1 MTLRSRLLLAQAPL
15 VMALLFLGATAV
27 ITLERVGRAGQ
38 QVLADN
44 YRSVLATQRITEQ
57 LERMDSAALFIIAG
71 ERERGLTQQ
80 AAQRPPLET
89 ELGVQQGNIT
99 EPGEA
104 EATQRL
110 RTAWTRYRE
119 AFDVFLQARD
129 PDAARTRY
137 FESLAPAFQEAK
149 AAAASVLALNQD
161 AMVRKNDRLHQ
172 QSEQV
177 NTLMMLAVVV
187 ALAFGLLFTTS
198 LVQRALRP
206 VSVLSQAVRR
216 LGQGDVEARAV
227 VEGQDEIA
235 GLARDFNTMAE
246 RLAQYRKS
254 SLGELLQAQA
264 VSQAA
269 IDSLPD
275 PVLVLGAEGGLL
287 NVNAAAEDVLRLRL
301 DEGGDALGRV
311 EPEVRAVLE
320 RVRAHVVGGR
330 GAYQPRG
337 YEEAVRVESSPEGVR
352 WLLPRGSPVHGETGD
367 VVGATLILQDV
378 TRLRRFDELK
388 NDLVATVAHEVR
400 TPLTS
405 LRMAIHLVTE
415 GVVGPVTEKQ
425 ADLLFAAREDC
436 ERLQGIVDDLLDLS
450 RIQSGQLQ
458 LDVRE
463 VGTEELVEQALA
475 AQRTLAE
482 DRGVRLSQS
491 LSPDVETVRVDP
503 DRLQLVLGNLVGN
516 GVKHTPHGGEVSV
529 HVSREGAH
537 VRFEVR
543 DTGEGI
549 PAQEQARIFEK
560 FYRAPGAPAG
570 GAGLGLSIA
579 RDIVQAH
586 GGELGVVSTPGQGST
601 FWFTLPQ
608 PEQG

>member
-15 VMALLFLGATAV
+15 VLALLFLGATAV
-27 ITLERVGRAGQ
+27 ITLARVGRSGQ
-38 QVLADN
+38 QVLEDN

-80 AAQRPPLET
+80 ATQRPSLET
-89 ELGVQQGNIT
+89 ELGIQQGNIT

-110 RTAWTRYRE
+110 RTAWTKYRE
-119 AFDVFLQARD
+119 EFDVFLQARD
-129 PDAARTRY
+129 TEAARTSY
-137 FESLAPAFQEAK
+137 FESLSPAFQEAK
-149 AAAASVLALNQD
+149 AAASAVLALNQD
-161 AMVRKNDRLHQ
+161 AMVRKNDRLRQ

-177 NTLMMLAVVV
+177 NTLMVLAVVV
-187 ALAFGLLFTTS
+187 ALGFGLFFTTS

-227 VEGQDEIA
+227 VEGRDEIA

-330 GAYQPRG
+330 GAYQP
-337 YEEAVRVESSPEGVR
+337 
-352 WLLPRGSPVHGETGD
+352 
-367 VVGATLILQDV
+367 GATKRRCEWSHLQ
-378 TRLRRFDELK
+378 R
-388 NDLVATVAHEVR
+388 ASAGSCHE
-400 TPLTS
+400 
-405 LRMAIHLVTE
+405 
-415 GVVGPVTEKQ
+415 
-425 ADLLFAAREDC
+425 AARC
-436 ERLQGIVDDLLDLS
+436 TERPGKWWAPRSSS
-450 RIQSGQLQ
+450 R
-458 LDVRE
+458 
-463 VGTEELVEQALA
+463 T
-475 AQRTLAE
+475 
-482 DRGVRLSQS
+482 
-491 LSPDVETVRVDP
+491 
-503 DRLQLVLGNLVGN
+503 
-516 GVKHTPHGGEVSV
+516 
-529 HVSREGAH
+529 
-537 VRFEVR
+537 
-543 DTGEGI
+543 
-549 PAQEQARIFEK
+549 
-560 FYRAPGAPAG
+560 
-570 GAGLGLSIA
+570 
-579 RDIVQAH
+579 
-586 GGELGVVSTPGQGST
+586 
-601 FWFTLPQ
+601 
-608 PEQG
+608 